1 MSNIAMNSSLKR
13 TLCLAITQRLLETL
27 VRDILIWWQVN
38 TGNGLI
44 VPSYQLFSLL
54 NIFLVIYIV
63 IGYEDYLI
71 P

>member
-1 MSNIAMNSSLKR
+1 MSNIAMNSSHKR